1 MTKLV
6 SVIIPAYNVGEYI
19 GAALRSL
26 QGQTWQ
32 NWEALVVDDGSTDNT
47 ADKIREA
54 AAADSR
60 IRLIQQANGGSSAA
74 RNAGLDAASGDYVA
88 FIDGDDKWHPTL
100 LETLAAAKEK
110 AGAGFAYCGY
120 THVYDSG
127 FKRGFRH
134 PYPDGDILLPV
145 AAAKTHIQIGCTLTD
160 RALLEQNGI
169 RFTEGCLIGQ
179 DHEFIIKIVALTD
192 AAAVPHE
199 LLDYRIR
206 GGSAIHAKWN
216 WQKHIHAIFGVRR
229 AQDFALAVRRDA
241 KNWPELKKVF
251 EQRIAAQWLRF
262 CWRMIKNSHYGEA
275 LELLDNPEYKKEI
288 ALLDYKGVSL
298 ITALKFRIVESR
310 NLKLWEKVKKLHSLY

>member
-6 SVIIPAYNVGEYI
+6 SVIIPAYNVGKYI
-19 GAALRSL
+19 GATLRSL

-47 ADKIREA
+47 ANKIREA
-54 AAADSR
+54 
-60 IRLIQQANGGSSAA
+60 
-74 RNAGLDAASGDYVA
+74 
-88 FIDGDDKWHPTL
+88 
-100 LETLAAAKEK
+100 
-110 AGAGFAYCGY
+110 
-120 THVYDSG
+120 
-127 FKRGFRH
+127 
-134 PYPDGDILLPV
+134 

-251 EQRIAAQWLRF
+251 EQRKRPNGCAFA
-262 CWRMIKNSHYGEA
+262 GA
-275 LELLDNPEYKKEI
+275 
-288 ALLDYKGVSL
+288 
-298 ITALKFRIVESR
+298 
-310 NLKLWEKVKKLHSLY
+310 

>member
-1 MTKLV
+1 MYNLNDVCRYQPPPKKRSYYDETCFRYY
-6 SVIIPAYNVGEYI
+6 PAYNVGKYI
-19 GAALRSL
+19 GATLRSL

-47 ADKIREA
+47 ANKIRAA

-74 RNAGLDAASGDYVA
+74 RNAGLDAASGDYAA

-145 AAAKTHIQIGCTLTD
+145 AAAKTHIQIGCTLTTGRCLSKTEYVLPKAAD
-160 RALLEQNGI
+160 RTGSRIHHQNS
-169 RFTEGCLIGQ
+169 RLDRCRCR
-179 DHEFIIKIVALTD
+179 
-192 AAAVPHE
+192 AAQ

-229 AQDFALAVRRDA
+229 AQDFALAVRRAA

-262 CWRMIKNSHYGEA
+262 CCA
-275 LELLDNPEYKKEI
+275 
-288 ALLDYKGVSL
+288 
-298 ITALKFRIVESR
+298 
-310 NLKLWEKVKKLHSLY
+310 